1 MQLPGVGFQPL
12 RQRVTGLGHG
22 VQLGAVAGGQQHRL
36 GHLRGIAQ
44 RRQCLGQGVA
54 AKGRA
59 FAQFHWRGLVIQSE
73 HPQGHCSVA
82 CDKLLAIQVVILR
95 PEAPM
100 PALIRISSVLLL
112 SLSVAN
118 ALAAAPPAPAA
129 APAAKATAAQ
139 TAPLTPVMA
148 GEFALQAGKLG
159 DAARWYLEAAEAGTD
174 DAGLAERATRISM
187 LADDDK
193 RAARA
198 LALWEA
204 RAPRS
209 LAMRSA
215 AAALDM
221 RQADIAGART
231 ELGALLKDP
240 DPRGWK
246 FAIAALIGGGRDPAV
261 PAQVLGGLVDDNAI
275 PDQLE
280 VWQELGRLAMRM
292 ERPDLAK
299 RMVDEVV
306 KRFPNEP
313 RVALLN
319 ASQLA
324 QAGKQEDALALLR
337 GVEPKSRQD
346 PELRNAL
353 AIAYDSL
360 GDPRSAARV
369 LAVGPQD
376 VQTWGMRASLLA
388 KQKDDAGLLLL
399 YKDLSAKAAKPD
411 PAQRLLLGKIA
422 EYLKRPAEAVDWYH
436 SVPGGEELPEAR
448 LRAANAQYDAG
459 RPDKAFAE
467 VHAIQSDATV
477 DDEARRD
484 AYLLEA
490 ELRQRGDD
498 LPGELDA
505 LARGLAAYPDENA
518 LLYARALAWER
529 RDDVPRAE
537 ADLRKILVTDPENV
551 AALNALGYTLADR
564 TQRYQEALELI
575 DRARVAEPDNAA
587 IVDSYGWVLYRLG
600 RNEEALV
607 QLRRAWTLSK
617 DAEVA
622 AHVGEVLWVLG
633 RKDEARRFLDEARK
647 LDPDNRA
654 LQRVIEKYGV

>member
-1 MQLPGVGFQPL
+1 
-12 RQRVTGLGHG
+12 
-22 VQLGAVAGGQQHRL
+22 
-36 GHLRGIAQ
+36 
-44 RRQCLGQGVA
+44 
-54 AKGRA
+54 
-59 FAQFHWRGLVIQSE
+59 
-73 HPQGHCSVA
+73 
-82 CDKLLAIQVVILR
+82 
-95 PEAPM
+95 M

-112 SLSVAN
+112 SLSAAS
-118 ALAAAPPAPAA
+118 ALAAPATAPATAPSSKA
-129 APAAKATAAQ
+129 AAVE

-159 DAARWYLEAAEAGTD
+159 EAARWYLEAAEAGTD
-174 DAGLAERATRISM
+174 DAGLAERATRIAM
-187 LADDDK
+187 LANDDK
-193 RAARA
+193 AAARA
-198 LALWEA
+198 LGLWEA
-204 RAPRS
+204 RAPRT

-221 RQADIAGART
+221 RRADVKAART

-240 DPRGWK
+240 DERGWK
-246 FAIAALIGGGRDPAV
+246 FAIAALIGGGRDPAI

-275 PDQLE
+275 PDKLE
-280 VWQELGRLAMRM
+280 VWQEMGRLAMRM

-324 QAGKQEDALALLR
+324 QAGKQDEARALLV
-337 GVEPKSRQD
+337 GVEPRSRQD

-353 AIAYDSL
+353 AIAYDSM
-360 GDPRSAARV
+360 GDARSAARV

-388 KQKDDAGLLLL
+388 KQKDDAALLAL
-399 YKDLSAKAAKPD
+399 YKELSAKAAKPD

-436 SVPGGEELPEAR
+436 SVPGGEELDEAR

-467 VHAIQSDATV
+467 VHAIQSDASV

-490 ELRQRGDD
+490 ELRLRGDD

-505 LARGLAAYPDENA
+505 LARGLAAYPDESA

-537 ADLRKILVTDPENV
+537 ADLRKILVTEPENV

-607 QLRRAWTLSK
+607 QLRRAWTLAK
-617 DAEVA
+617 DAEIA

-633 RKDEARRFLDEARK
+633 RKDEARRFFDEARK

-654 LQRVIEKYGV
+654 LQRVIEKHGV

>member
-1 MQLPGVGFQPL
+1 
-12 RQRVTGLGHG
+12 
-22 VQLGAVAGGQQHRL
+22 
-36 GHLRGIAQ
+36 
-44 RRQCLGQGVA
+44 
-54 AKGRA
+54 
-59 FAQFHWRGLVIQSE
+59 
-73 HPQGHCSVA
+73 
-82 CDKLLAIQVVILR
+82 
-95 PEAPM
+95 M

-112 SLSVAN
+112 SLFTAN
-118 ALAAAPPAPAA
+118 ALAAAPA
-129 APAAKATAAQ
+129 APAGKAGTAEPAS
-139 TAPLTPVMA
+139 LTPVMA
-148 GEFALQAGKLG
+148 GEFALQAGKLPE
-159 DAARWYLEAAEAGTD
+159 AARWYLEAAEAGRD
-174 DAGLAERATRISM
+174 DAGLAERATRIAM

-193 RAARA
+193 RASRA
-198 LALWEA
+198 LALWEK

-209 LAMRSA
+209 LSMRSA
-215 AAALDM
+215 AAALDL
-221 RQADIAGART
+221 RKGDVKGART
-231 ELGALLKDP
+231 ELASLLRDP

-246 FAIAALIGGGRDPAV
+246 FALAALVGGGRDPA
-261 PAQVLGGLVDDNAI
+261 AAADVLGRLVDDNAI
-275 PDQLE
+275 PNQLE
-280 VWQELGRLAMRM
+280 PWQEFGRLAMRM
-292 ERPDLAK
+292 DRPELAR

-306 KRFPNEP
+306 RRFPGEP

-319 ASQLA
+319 ASLMF
-324 QAGKQEDALALLR
+324 QAGKTDDALAALHS
-337 GVEPKSRQD
+337 VEPRTAED
-346 PELRNAL
+346 PELRNAV
-353 AIAYDSL
+353 AIAYDAM
-360 GDPRSAARV
+360 GDAKSAERV
-369 LAVGPQD
+369 LAVGPQN

-388 KQKDDAGLLLL
+388 KQKDDAALLAL
-399 YKDLSAKAAKPD
+399 YTDLSKEATKPD

-422 EYLKRPAEAVDWYH
+422 EYLKRHAEAVDWYL
-436 SVPGGEELPEAR
+436 SVPGGEERAEAR
-448 LRAANAQYDAG
+448 LRAASAQYELG
-459 RPDKAFAE
+459 QTDKAFAG
-467 VHAIQSDATV
+467 VHAIQSDAMI

-537 ADLRKILVTDPENV
+537 ADLRKILVTEPETV

-564 TQRYQEALELI
+564 TTRYQEALELI

-607 QLRRAWTLSK
+607 QLRRAWTLAK
-617 DAEVA
+617 DPEIA

-633 RKDEARRFLDEARK
+633 RKDEARRFFDEARK
-647 LDPDNRA
+647 LDPENRA

>member
-1 MQLPGVGFQPL
+1 M
-12 RQRVTGLGHG
+12 
-22 VQLGAVAGGQQHRL
+22 
-36 GHLRGIAQ
+36 
-44 RRQCLGQGVA
+44 
-54 AKGRA
+54 
-59 FAQFHWRGLVIQSE
+59 
-73 HPQGHCSVA
+73 
-82 CDKLLAIQVVILR
+82 
-95 PEAPM
+95 
-100 PALIRISSVLLL
+100 
-112 SLSVAN
+112 
-118 ALAAAPPAPAA
+118 
-129 APAAKATAAQ
+129 
-139 TAPLTPVMA
+139 
-148 GEFALQAGKLG
+148 
-159 DAARWYLEAAEAGTD
+159 
-174 DAGLAERATRISM
+174 
-187 LADDDK
+187 
-193 RAARA
+193 
-198 LALWEA
+198 
-204 RAPRS
+204 
-209 LAMRSA
+209 
-215 AAALDM
+215 
-221 RQADIAGART
+221 
-231 ELGALLKDP
+231 
-240 DPRGWK
+240 
-246 FAIAALIGGGRDPAV
+246 
-261 PAQVLGGLVDDNAI
+261 
-275 PDQLE
+275 
-280 VWQELGRLAMRM
+280 
-292 ERPDLAK
+292 
-299 RMVDEVV
+299 
-306 KRFPNEP
+306 
-313 RVALLN
+313 
-319 ASQLA
+319 
-324 QAGKQEDALALLR
+324 
-337 GVEPKSRQD
+337 
-346 PELRNAL
+346 
-353 AIAYDSL
+353 
-360 GDPRSAARV
+360 
-369 LAVGPQD
+369 
-376 VQTWGMRASLLA
+376 
-388 KQKDDAGLLLL
+388 
-399 YKDLSAKAAKPD
+399 
-411 PAQRLLLGKIA
+411 
-422 EYLKRPAEAVDWYH
+422 DWYH
-436 SVPGGEELPEAR
+436 SVPGGEELAEAR

-490 ELRQRGDD
+490 ELRQRGND

>member
-1 MQLPGVGFQPL
+1 
-12 RQRVTGLGHG
+12 
-22 VQLGAVAGGQQHRL
+22 
-36 GHLRGIAQ
+36 
-44 RRQCLGQGVA
+44 
-54 AKGRA
+54 
-59 FAQFHWRGLVIQSE
+59 
-73 HPQGHCSVA
+73 
-82 CDKLLAIQVVILR
+82 
-95 PEAPM
+95 M

-112 SLSVAN
+112 SLSAAS
-118 ALAAAPPAPAA
+118 ALAAPATAPATAPSSKA
-129 APAAKATAAQ
+129 AAVE

-159 DAARWYLEAAEAGTD
+159 EAARWYLEAAEAGTD
-174 DAGLAERATRISM
+174 DAGLAERATRIAM
-187 LADDDK
+187 LANDDK
-193 RAARA
+193 AAARA
-198 LALWEA
+198 LGLWEA
-204 RAPRS
+204 RAPRT

-221 RQADIAGART
+221 RKADVKAART

-240 DPRGWK
+240 DERGWK
-246 FAIAALIGGGRDPAV
+246 FAIAALIGGGRDPAI

-275 PDQLE
+275 PDKLE
-280 VWQELGRLAMRM
+280 VWQEMGRLAMRM

-324 QAGKQEDALALLR
+324 QAGKQDEARALLV
-337 GVEPKSRQD
+337 GVEPRSRQD

-353 AIAYDSL
+353 AIAYDSM
-360 GDPRSAARV
+360 GDARSAARV

-388 KQKDDAGLLLL
+388 KQKDDAALLAL
-399 YKDLSAKAAKPD
+399 YKELSAKAAKPD

-436 SVPGGEELPEAR
+436 SVPGGEELDEAR

-467 VHAIQSDATV
+467 VHAIQSDASV

-498 LPGELDA
+498 LSGELDA
-505 LARGLAAYPDENA
+505 LARGLAAYPDESA

-537 ADLRKILVTDPENV
+537 ADLRKILVTEPENV

-607 QLRRAWTLSK
+607 QLRRAWTLAK
-617 DAEVA
+617 DAEIA

-633 RKDEARRFLDEARK
+633 RKDEARRFFDEARK

-654 LQRVIEKYGV
+654 LQRVIEKHGV

>member
-1 MQLPGVGFQPL
+1 
-12 RQRVTGLGHG
+12 
-22 VQLGAVAGGQQHRL
+22 
-36 GHLRGIAQ
+36 
-44 RRQCLGQGVA
+44 
-54 AKGRA
+54 
-59 FAQFHWRGLVIQSE
+59 
-73 HPQGHCSVA
+73 
-82 CDKLLAIQVVILR
+82 
-95 PEAPM
+95 M

-112 SLSVAN
+112 SLSAAS
-118 ALAAAPPAPAA
+118 ALAAPATTPVAPAPGK
-129 APAAKATAAQ
+129 AKVAE

-174 DAGLAERATRISM
+174 DAGLAERATRIAM
-187 LADDDK
+187 LANDDT

-198 LALWEA
+198 LALWEK
-204 RAPRS
+204 RAPRT

-221 RQADIAGART
+221 RQADVKAARA
-231 ELGALLKDP
+231 ELGVMLKDP

-246 FAIAALIGGGRDPAV
+246 FAIAALIGGGRDPAI

-292 ERPDLAK
+292 DRPDLAK

-324 QAGKQEDALALLR
+324 QAGKEDEARALLV

-353 AIAYDSL
+353 AIAYDSM
-360 GDPRSAARV
+360 GDARSAARV

-388 KQKDDAGLLLL
+388 KQKDDVALLAL
-399 YKDLSAKAAKPD
+399 YTELSKQAAKPD

-436 SVPGGEELPEAR
+436 SVPGGEELDEAR

-467 VHAIQSDATV
+467 VHAIQSDASV

-505 LARGLAAYPDENA
+505 LARGLAAYPDESA

-537 ADLRKILVTDPENV
+537 ADLRKILVTEPENV

-607 QLRRAWTLSK
+607 QLRRAWTLAK
-617 DAEVA
+617 DAEIA

-633 RKDEARRFLDEARK
+633 RKDEARRFFDEARK

-654 LQRVIEKYGV
+654 LQRVIEKHGV

>member
-1 MQLPGVGFQPL
+1 
-12 RQRVTGLGHG
+12 
-22 VQLGAVAGGQQHRL
+22 
-36 GHLRGIAQ
+36 
-44 RRQCLGQGVA
+44 
-54 AKGRA
+54 
-59 FAQFHWRGLVIQSE
+59 
-73 HPQGHCSVA
+73 
-82 CDKLLAIQVVILR
+82 
-95 PEAPM
+95 M

-112 SLSVAN
+112 SLSAAS
-118 ALAAAPPAPAA
+118 ALAAPATAPATAPSSKA
-129 APAAKATAAQ
+129 AAVE

-159 DAARWYLEAAEAGTD
+159 EAARWYLEAAEAGTD
-174 DAGLAERATRISM
+174 DAGLAERATRIAM
-187 LADDDK
+187 LANDDK
-193 RAARA
+193 AAARA
-198 LALWEA
+198 LGLWEA
-204 RAPRS
+204 RAPRT

-221 RQADIAGART
+221 RKADVKAART

-240 DPRGWK
+240 DERGWK
-246 FAIAALIGGGRDPAV
+246 FAIAALIGGGRDPAI

-275 PDQLE
+275 PDKLE
-280 VWQELGRLAMRM
+280 VWQEMGRLAMRM

-324 QAGKQEDALALLR
+324 QAGKQDEARALLV
-337 GVEPKSRQD
+337 GVEPRSRQD

-353 AIAYDSL
+353 AIAYDSM
-360 GDPRSAARV
+360 GDARSAARV

-388 KQKDDAGLLLL
+388 KQKDDAALLAL
-399 YKDLSAKAAKPD
+399 YKELSAKAAKPD

-436 SVPGGEELPEAR
+436 SVPGGEELDEAR

-467 VHAIQSDATV
+467 VHAIQSDASV

-505 LARGLAAYPDENA
+505 LARGLAAYPDESA

-537 ADLRKILVTDPENV
+537 ADLRKILVTEPENV

-607 QLRRAWTLSK
+607 QLRRAWTLAK
-617 DAEVA
+617 DAEIA

-633 RKDEARRFLDEARK
+633 RKDEARRFFDEARK

-654 LQRVIEKYGV
+654 LQRVIEKHGV

>member
-1 MQLPGVGFQPL
+1 
-12 RQRVTGLGHG
+12 
-22 VQLGAVAGGQQHRL
+22 
-36 GHLRGIAQ
+36 
-44 RRQCLGQGVA
+44 
-54 AKGRA
+54 
-59 FAQFHWRGLVIQSE
+59 
-73 HPQGHCSVA
+73 
-82 CDKLLAIQVVILR
+82 
-95 PEAPM
+95 M

-112 SLSVAN
+112 SLFTAS
-118 ALAAAPPAPAA
+118 ALAAAPA
-129 APAAKATAAQ
+129 APAGKAGTAEPAS
-139 TAPLTPVMA
+139 LTPVMA
-148 GEFALQAGKLG
+148 GEFALQAGKLPE
-159 DAARWYLEAAEAGTD
+159 AARWYLEAAEAGRD
-174 DAGLAERATRISM
+174 DAGLAERATRIAM

-193 RAARA
+193 RATRA
-198 LALWEA
+198 LALWEK

-209 LAMRSA
+209 LSMRSA
-215 AAALDM
+215 AAALDL
-221 RQADIAGART
+221 RKGDVKGART
-231 ELGALLKDP
+231 ELASLLRDP

-246 FAIAALIGGGRDPAV
+246 FALAALVGGGRDPA
-261 PAQVLGGLVDDNAI
+261 AAADVLGRLVDDNAI
-275 PDQLE
+275 PNQLE
-280 VWQELGRLAMRM
+280 PWQEFGRLAMRM
-292 ERPDLAK
+292 DRPELAR

-306 KRFPNEP
+306 RRFPGEP

-319 ASQLA
+319 ASLMF
-324 QAGKQEDALALLR
+324 QAGKTDDALAALHS
-337 GVEPKSRQD
+337 VEPRTAED
-346 PELRNAL
+346 PELRNAV
-353 AIAYDSL
+353 AIAYDAM
-360 GDPRSAARV
+360 GDAKSAERV
-369 LAVGPQD
+369 LAVGPQN

-388 KQKDDAGLLLL
+388 KQKDDVALLAL
-399 YKDLSAKAAKPD
+399 YTDLSKQATRPD

-422 EYLKRPAEAVDWYH
+422 EYLKRHAEAVDWYL
-436 SVPGGEELPEAR
+436 SVPGGEERAEAR
-448 LRAANAQYDAG
+448 LRAASAQYELG
-459 RPDKAFAE
+459 QTDKAFAG
-467 VHAIQSDATV
+467 VHAIQSDAMI

-537 ADLRKILVTDPENV
+537 ADLRKILVTEPENV

-564 TQRYQEALELI
+564 TTRYQEALELI

-607 QLRRAWTLSK
+607 QLRRAWTLAK
-617 DAEVA
+617 DPEIA

-633 RKDEARRFLDEARK
+633 RKDEARRFFDEARK
-647 LDPDNRA
+647 LDPENRA

>member
-1 MQLPGVGFQPL
+1 
-12 RQRVTGLGHG
+12 
-22 VQLGAVAGGQQHRL
+22 
-36 GHLRGIAQ
+36 
-44 RRQCLGQGVA
+44 
-54 AKGRA
+54 
-59 FAQFHWRGLVIQSE
+59 
-73 HPQGHCSVA
+73 
-82 CDKLLAIQVVILR
+82 
-95 PEAPM
+95 M

-112 SLSVAN
+112 SLLAVPPL
-118 ALAAAPPAPAA
+118 LAAPA
-129 APAAKATAAQ
+129 APAAKANAAEP
-139 TAPLTPVMA
+139 ASLTPVMA
-148 GEFALQAGKLG
+148 GEFALQAGKLAE
-159 DAARWYLEAAEAGTD
+159 AARWYLEAAEAGRD
-174 DAGLAERATRISM
+174 DAGLAERATRIAM

-193 RAARA
+193 RATRA
-198 LALWEA
+198 LALWEK

-215 AAALDM
+215 AAALDL
-221 RQADIAGART
+221 RQGDVKAART
-231 ELGALLKDP
+231 ELAALLRDP

-246 FAIAALIGGGRDPAV
+246 AALAALVGGGRDPA
-261 PAQVLGGLVDDNAI
+261 AAADVLGRLVDDNAI
-275 PDQLE
+275 PNQIE
-280 VWQELGRLAMRM
+280 PWQEFGRLAMRLD
-292 ERPDLAK
+292 RPELAR

-306 KRFPNEP
+306 RRFPGEP

-319 ASQLA
+319 ASLMF
-324 QAGKQEDALALLR
+324 QAGRTDEALDTLR
-337 GVEPKSRQD
+337 AVEPRTTSD
-346 PELRNAL
+346 PELRNAV
-353 AIAYDSL
+353 AIAYDAM
-360 GDPRSAARV
+360 GDAKAAERV

-388 KQKDDAGLLLL
+388 KQKDDPALLAL
-399 YKDLSAKAAKPD
+399 YTELSKQATRPD

-422 EYLKRPAEAVDWYH
+422 EYLKRHAEAVDWYL
-436 SVPGGEELPEAR
+436 SVPGGEERAEAR
-448 LRAANAQYDAG
+448 LRAASAEYELG
-459 RPDKAFAE
+459 RTDRAFAG
-467 VHAIQSDATV
+467 VHAIQSDASI

-529 RDDVPRAE
+529 RDDVARAE
-537 ADLRKILVTDPENV
+537 ADLRKILVTEPENV

-564 TQRYQEALELI
+564 TTRYQEALQLI

-607 QLRRAWTLSK
+607 QLRRAWTLAK
-617 DAEVA
+617 DPEIA

-633 RKDEARRFLDEARK
+633 RKDEARRFFDEARR

>member
-1 MQLPGVGFQPL
+1 
-12 RQRVTGLGHG
+12 
-22 VQLGAVAGGQQHRL
+22 
-36 GHLRGIAQ
+36 
-44 RRQCLGQGVA
+44 
-54 AKGRA
+54 
-59 FAQFHWRGLVIQSE
+59 
-73 HPQGHCSVA
+73 
-82 CDKLLAIQVVILR
+82 
-95 PEAPM
+95 M

-112 SLSVAN
+112 SLFTAN
-118 ALAAAPPAPAA
+118 ALAAAPA
-129 APAAKATAAQ
+129 APAGKAGTAEPAS
-139 TAPLTPVMA
+139 LTPVMA
-148 GEFALQAGKLG
+148 GEFALQAGKLPE
-159 DAARWYLEAAEAGTD
+159 AARWYLEAAEAGRD
-174 DAGLAERATRISM
+174 DAGLAERATRIAM

-193 RAARA
+193 RATRA
-198 LALWEA
+198 LALWEK

-215 AAALDM
+215 AAALDL
-221 RQADIAGART
+221 RKGDVKGART
-231 ELGALLKDP
+231 ELATLLRDP

-246 FAIAALIGGGRDPAV
+246 FALAALVGGGRDPA
-261 PAQVLGGLVDDNAI
+261 AAADVLGRLVDDNAI
-275 PDQLE
+275 PNQLE
-280 VWQELGRLAMRM
+280 PWQEFGRLAMRM
-292 ERPDLAK
+292 DRPELAR

-306 KRFPNEP
+306 RRFPGEP

-319 ASQLA
+319 ASLMF
-324 QAGKQEDALALLR
+324 QAGKTDEALAALR
-337 GVEPKSRQD
+337 SVEPRTADD
-346 PELRNAL
+346 PELRNAV
-353 AIAYDSL
+353 AIAYDAM
-360 GDPRSAARV
+360 GDAESAERV
-369 LAVGPQD
+369 LAVGPQN

-388 KQKDDAGLLLL
+388 KQKDDVALLAL
-399 YKDLSAKAAKPD
+399 YTDLSKQATKPD

-422 EYLKRPAEAVDWYH
+422 EYLKRHAEAVDWYL
-436 SVPGGEELPEAR
+436 SVPGGEERAEAR
-448 LRAANAQYDAG
+448 LRAASAQYELG
-459 RPDKAFAE
+459 QTDKAFAG
-467 VHAIQSDATV
+467 VHAIQSDAMI

-537 ADLRKILVTDPENV
+537 ADLRKILVTEPENV

-564 TQRYQEALELI
+564 TPRYQEALELI

-607 QLRRAWTLSK
+607 QLRRAWTLAK
-617 DAEVA
+617 DPEIA

-633 RKDEARRFLDEARK
+633 RKDEARRFFDEARK
-647 LDPDNRA
+647 LDPENRA

>member
-1 MQLPGVGFQPL
+1 
-12 RQRVTGLGHG
+12 
-22 VQLGAVAGGQQHRL
+22 
-36 GHLRGIAQ
+36 
-44 RRQCLGQGVA
+44 
-54 AKGRA
+54 
-59 FAQFHWRGLVIQSE
+59 
-73 HPQGHCSVA
+73 
-82 CDKLLAIQVVILR
+82 
-95 PEAPM
+95 M

-112 SLSVAN
+112 SLFTAS
-118 ALAAAPPAPAA
+118 ALAAAPA
-129 APAAKATAAQ
+129 APAGKAGTAEPAS
-139 TAPLTPVMA
+139 LTPVMA
-148 GEFALQAGKLG
+148 GEFALQAGKLPE
-159 DAARWYLEAAEAGTD
+159 AARWYLEAAEAGRD
-174 DAGLAERATRISM
+174 DAGLAERATRIAM

-193 RAARA
+193 RATRA
-198 LALWEA
+198 LALWEK

-209 LAMRSA
+209 LSMRSA
-215 AAALDM
+215 AAALDL
-221 RQADIAGART
+221 RKGDVKGART
-231 ELGALLKDP
+231 ELASLLRDP

-246 FAIAALIGGGRDPAV
+246 FALAALVGGGRDPA
-261 PAQVLGGLVDDNAI
+261 AAADVLGRLVDDNAI
-275 PDQLE
+275 PNQLE
-280 VWQELGRLAMRM
+280 PWQEFGRLAMRM
-292 ERPDLAK
+292 DRPELAR

-306 KRFPNEP
+306 RRFPGEP

-319 ASQLA
+319 ASLMF
-324 QAGKQEDALALLR
+324 QAGKTDDALAALR
-337 GVEPKSRQD
+337 SVEPRTAED
-346 PELRNAL
+346 PELRNAV
-353 AIAYDSL
+353 AIAYDAM
-360 GDPRSAARV
+360 GDAKSAERV
-369 LAVGPQD
+369 LAVGPQN

-388 KQKDDAGLLLL
+388 KQKDDVALLAL
-399 YKDLSAKAAKPD
+399 YTDLSKQATRPD

-422 EYLKRPAEAVDWYH
+422 EYLKRHAEAVDWYL
-436 SVPGGEELPEAR
+436 SVPGGEERAEAR
-448 LRAANAQYDAG
+448 LRAASAQYELG
-459 RPDKAFAE
+459 QTDKAFAG
-467 VHAIQSDATV
+467 VHAIQSDAMI

-537 ADLRKILVTDPENV
+537 ADLRKILVTEPENV

-564 TQRYQEALELI
+564 TTRYQEALELI

-607 QLRRAWTLSK
+607 QLRRAWTLAK
-617 DAEVA
+617 DPEIA

-633 RKDEARRFLDEARK
+633 RKDEARRFFDEARK
-647 LDPDNRA
+647 LDPENRA

>member
-1 MQLPGVGFQPL
+1 
-12 RQRVTGLGHG
+12 
-22 VQLGAVAGGQQHRL
+22 
-36 GHLRGIAQ
+36 
-44 RRQCLGQGVA
+44 
-54 AKGRA
+54 
-59 FAQFHWRGLVIQSE
+59 
-73 HPQGHCSVA
+73 
-82 CDKLLAIQVVILR
+82 
-95 PEAPM
+95 M

-112 SLSVAN
+112 SLFTAN
-118 ALAAAPPAPAA
+118 ALAAAPA
-129 APAAKATAAQ
+129 APAGKAGTAEPAS
-139 TAPLTPVMA
+139 LTPVMA
-148 GEFALQAGKLG
+148 GEFALQAGKLPE
-159 DAARWYLEAAEAGTD
+159 AARWYLEAAEAGRD
-174 DAGLAERATRISM
+174 DAGLAERATRMAM

-193 RAARA
+193 RATRA
-198 LALWEA
+198 LALWEK

-215 AAALDM
+215 AAALDL
-221 RQADIAGART
+221 RKGDVKGART
-231 ELGALLKDP
+231 ELATLLRDP

-246 FAIAALIGGGRDPAV
+246 FALAALVGGGRDPA
-261 PAQVLGGLVDDNAI
+261 AAADVLGRLVDDNAI
-275 PDQLE
+275 PNQLE
-280 VWQELGRLAMRM
+280 PWQEFGRLAMRM
-292 ERPDLAK
+292 DRPELAR

-306 KRFPNEP
+306 RRFPGEP

-319 ASQLA
+319 ASLMF
-324 QAGKQEDALALLR
+324 QAGKTDEALAALR
-337 GVEPKSRQD
+337 SVEPRTADD
-346 PELRNAL
+346 PELRNAV
-353 AIAYDSL
+353 AIAYDAM
-360 GDPRSAARV
+360 GDAKSAERV
-369 LAVGPQD
+369 LAVGPQN

-388 KQKDDAGLLLL
+388 KQKDDAALLAL
-399 YKDLSAKAAKPD
+399 YTDLSKEATKPD

-422 EYLKRPAEAVDWYH
+422 EYLKRHAEAVDWYL
-436 SVPGGEELPEAR
+436 SVPGGEERAEAR
-448 LRAANAQYDAG
+448 LRAASAQYELG
-459 RPDKAFAE
+459 QTDKAFAG
-467 VHAIQSDATV
+467 VHAIQSDAMI

-537 ADLRKILVTDPENV
+537 ADLRKILVTEPENV

-564 TQRYQEALELI
+564 TPRYQEALELI

-607 QLRRAWTLSK
+607 QLRRAWTLAK
-617 DAEVA
+617 DPEIA

-633 RKDEARRFLDEARK
+633 RKDEARRFFDEARK
-647 LDPDNRA
+647 LDPENRA

>member
-1 MQLPGVGFQPL
+1 
-12 RQRVTGLGHG
+12 
-22 VQLGAVAGGQQHRL
+22 
-36 GHLRGIAQ
+36 
-44 RRQCLGQGVA
+44 
-54 AKGRA
+54 
-59 FAQFHWRGLVIQSE
+59 
-73 HPQGHCSVA
+73 
-82 CDKLLAIQVVILR
+82 
-95 PEAPM
+95 M

-112 SLSVAN
+112 SLFTAN
-118 ALAAAPPAPAA
+118 ALAAAPA
-129 APAAKATAAQ
+129 APAGKAGTAEPAS
-139 TAPLTPVMA
+139 LTPVMA
-148 GEFALQAGKLG
+148 GEFALQAGKLPE
-159 DAARWYLEAAEAGTD
+159 AARWYLEAAEAGRD
-174 DAGLAERATRISM
+174 DAGLAERATRIAM

-193 RAARA
+193 RATRA
-198 LALWEA
+198 LALWEK

-215 AAALDM
+215 AAALDL
-221 RQADIAGART
+221 RKGDVKGART
-231 ELGALLKDP
+231 ELATLLRDP

-246 FAIAALIGGGRDPAV
+246 FALAALVGGGRDPA
-261 PAQVLGGLVDDNAI
+261 AAADVLGRLVDDNAI
-275 PDQLE
+275 PNQLE
-280 VWQELGRLAMRM
+280 PWQEFGRLAMRM
-292 ERPDLAK
+292 DRPELAR

-306 KRFPNEP
+306 RRFPGEP

-319 ASQLA
+319 ASLMF
-324 QAGKQEDALALLR
+324 QAGKTDEALAALR
-337 GVEPKSRQD
+337 SVEPRTADD
-346 PELRNAL
+346 PELRNAV
-353 AIAYDSL
+353 AIAYDAM
-360 GDPRSAARV
+360 GDAKSAERV
-369 LAVGPQD
+369 LAVGPQN

-388 KQKDDAGLLLL
+388 KQKDDAALLAL
-399 YKDLSAKAAKPD
+399 YTDLSKQATKPD

-422 EYLKRPAEAVDWYH
+422 EYLKRHAEAVDWYL
-436 SVPGGEELPEAR
+436 SVPGGEERAEAR
-448 LRAANAQYDAG
+448 LRAASAQYELG
-459 RPDKAFAE
+459 QTDKAFAG
-467 VHAIQSDATV
+467 VHAIQSDAMI

-537 ADLRKILVTDPENV
+537 ADLRKILVTEPENV

-564 TQRYQEALELI
+564 TPRYQEALELI

-607 QLRRAWTLSK
+607 QLRRAWTLAK
-617 DAEVA
+617 DPEIA

-633 RKDEARRFLDEARK
+633 RKDEARRFFDEARK
-647 LDPDNRA
+647 LDPENRA

>member
-1 MQLPGVGFQPL
+1 
-12 RQRVTGLGHG
+12 
-22 VQLGAVAGGQQHRL
+22 
-36 GHLRGIAQ
+36 
-44 RRQCLGQGVA
+44 
-54 AKGRA
+54 
-59 FAQFHWRGLVIQSE
+59 
-73 HPQGHCSVA
+73 
-82 CDKLLAIQVVILR
+82 
-95 PEAPM
+95 M

-112 SLSVAN
+112 SLFTAN
-118 ALAAAPPAPAA
+118 ALAAAPAGKAGTAEPAS
-129 APAAKATAAQ
+129 
-139 TAPLTPVMA
+139 LTPVMA
-148 GEFALQAGKLG
+148 GEFALQAGKLPE
-159 DAARWYLEAAEAGTD
+159 AARWYLEAAEAGRD
-174 DAGLAERATRISM
+174 DAGLAERATRIAM

-193 RAARA
+193 RATRA
-198 LALWEA
+198 LALWEK

-215 AAALDM
+215 AAALDL
-221 RQADIAGART
+221 RKGDVKGART
-231 ELGALLKDP
+231 ELATLLRDP

-246 FAIAALIGGGRDPAV
+246 FALAALVGGGRDPA
-261 PAQVLGGLVDDNAI
+261 AAADVLGRLVDDNAI
-275 PDQLE
+275 PNQLE
-280 VWQELGRLAMRM
+280 PWQEFGRLAMRM
-292 ERPDLAK
+292 DRPELAR

-306 KRFPNEP
+306 RRFPGEP

-319 ASQLA
+319 ASLMF
-324 QAGKQEDALALLR
+324 QAGKTDEALAALR
-337 GVEPKSRQD
+337 SVEPRTADD
-346 PELRNAL
+346 PELRNAV
-353 AIAYDSL
+353 AIAYDAM
-360 GDPRSAARV
+360 GDAKSAERV
-369 LAVGPQD
+369 LAVGPQN

-388 KQKDDAGLLLL
+388 KQKDDAALLAL
-399 YKDLSAKAAKPD
+399 YTDLSKQATKPD

-422 EYLKRPAEAVDWYH
+422 EYLKRHAEAVDWYL
-436 SVPGGEELPEAR
+436 SVPGGEERAEAR
-448 LRAANAQYDAG
+448 LRAASAQYELG
-459 RPDKAFAE
+459 QTDKAFAG
-467 VHAIQSDATV
+467 VHAIQSDAMI

-537 ADLRKILVTDPENV
+537 ADLRKILVTEPENV

-564 TQRYQEALELI
+564 TPRYQEALELI

-607 QLRRAWTLSK
+607 QLRRAWTLAK
-617 DAEVA
+617 DPEIA

-633 RKDEARRFLDEARK
+633 RKDEARRFFDEARK
-647 LDPDNRA
+647 LDPENRA